1 MLTPVLLFDAGNTI
15 IELDFARLARI
26 CTRHGSAVEAAAMED
41 AVIRIR
47 PDLDRFI
54 RQPRAS
60 TESSDART
68 LLLGLVFDRLHI
80 PAAHRGPIAA
90 DILPI
95 LQLLWGCPVRGANET
110 LTALKAR
117 GHRLGVV
124 SNSDGT
130 VDQRIEEAGLLHH
143 FEVVVDSGVVGV
155 EKPDPGIFGIALEA
169 MSASPQ
175 ETTYVGD
182 LPSVDVLG
190 ARQAGLTPVLI
201 DPLDLF
207 PEAGCRRIRGIAD
220 LVADESGYDGAI
232 GADHP
237 VTE

>member
-1 MLTPVLLFDAGNTI
+1 VLTPVLLFDAGNTI
-15 IELDFARLARI
+15 IELDFARLAAI
-26 CTRHGSAVEAAAMED
+26 CARNGSPVEVGAMED

-54 RQPRAS
+54 RQPSTS
-60 TESSDART
+60 TESTDARAF
-68 LLLGLVFDRLHI
+68 LLGLVFERLEV
-80 PAAHRGPIAA
+80 PPAHRGPITA
-90 DILPI
+90 DILPV
-95 LQLLWGCPVRGANET
+95 LSLLWGCPVNGADRT
-110 LTALKAR
+110 LTELKAR

-143 FEVVVDSGVVGV
+143 FEVVVDSGAVGV
-155 EKPDPGIFGIALEA
+155 EKPDPEIFKIALKA
-169 MSASPQ
+169 MGAGPE

-190 ARQAGLTPVLI
+190 AQRAGLTPVLI

-207 PEAGCRRIRGIAD
+207 SEVGCRRIRNLAD
-220 LVADESGYDGAI
+220 LLLDESSYDGVI
-232 GADHP
+232 GAEHP
-237 VTE
+237 VNE